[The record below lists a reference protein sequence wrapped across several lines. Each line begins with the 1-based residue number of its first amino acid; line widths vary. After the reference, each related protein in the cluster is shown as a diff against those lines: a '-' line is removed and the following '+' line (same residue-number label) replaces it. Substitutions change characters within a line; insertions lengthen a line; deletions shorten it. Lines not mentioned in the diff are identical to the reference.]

1 MLRHPDHV
9 GRVSARIGVLDKD
22 DALLGDYAELLLGYG
37 LLAEGSELHDA
48 VRFTQ
53 LVADLMVRS
62 L

>member
-1 MLRHPDHV
+1 LKHYQRE
-9 GRVSARIGVLDKD
+9 KD

-48 VRFTQ
+48 VRFNQ